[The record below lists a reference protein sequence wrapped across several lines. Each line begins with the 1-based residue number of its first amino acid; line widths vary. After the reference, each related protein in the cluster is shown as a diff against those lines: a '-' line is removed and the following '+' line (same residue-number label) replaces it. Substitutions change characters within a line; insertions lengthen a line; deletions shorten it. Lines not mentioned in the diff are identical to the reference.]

1 MVIQKPGSEVEL
13 DEITACPE
21 CKSEHL
27 VRDYTRGEMTC
38 SGCGL
43 VIDDNFI
50 DSGPEW
56 RAFERKARAWRRTD
70 DSDGA

>member
-13 DEITACPE
+13 DEITTCPE

-50 DSGPEW
+50 DS
-56 RAFERKARAWRRTD
+56 
-70 DSDGA
+70 